1 MHSHGLPGPSGKPSL
16 LHSFCRLCD
25 CPCSIQTGCSKALG
39 ALGSSSERPQ
49 GYGELQLS
57 EGPTFRWLGC
67 KPDDA
72 ACAQRQD
79 AGHRAIDGA
88 ILMRLQADRPGSI
101 TIVLHLTVAMQAKY
115 EKCIKATLSTA
126 SCIRWCGETQYCPSE
141 TTRHIQWCD
150 TAQACAQQQ
159 CLSCNNVKRLGR
171 AHD

>member
-25 CPCSIQTGCSKALG
+25 CLCSIQTGCSKALG

-101 TIVLHLTVAMQAKY
+101 TIVLHPTVAMQAKY
-115 EKCIKATLSTA
+115 ENMHQGHTKHCQLHQMVWRDAVLS
-126 SCIRWCGETQYCPSE
+126 IR
-141 TTRHIQWCD
+141 D
-150 TAQACAQQQ
+150 NQAHP
-159 CLSCNNVKRLGR
+159 VV
-171 AHD
+171 